1 MQKKRSGEKRKEST
15 DIDIQN
21 LDDITMMM
29 KTVLVIMNGATSVS
43 DLIDITMTET
53 NMTGDPQIER
63 EEREIIR
70 ATAMRAI
77 IE

>member
-1 MQKKRSGEKRKEST
+1 MQKKRSGGKRKEST

>member
-1 MQKKRSGEKRKEST
+1 MQKKRSGGKRKKST

-29 KTVLVIMNGATSVS
+29 KTVLVIMNGSTSVS
-43 DLIDITMTET
+43 DLIDITMKET
-53 NMTGDPQIER
+53 NITGDPQIER
-63 EEREIIR
+63 EEKEIIR
-70 ATAMRAI
+70 ATATRAI

>member
-1 MQKKRSGEKRKEST
+1 MQKKRSGGKRKEST

-70 ATAMRAI
+70 ATA
-77 IE
+77 IEAEGG

>member
-1 MQKKRSGEKRKEST
+1 MQKKRSGGKRKKST
-15 DIDIQN
+15 DIVIQN

-29 KTVLVIMNGATSVS
+29 KTVLVIMEGSTSVF

-53 NMTGDPQIER
+53 NMTGDHQIER
-63 EEREIIR
+63 EEKEIIR
-70 ATAMRAI
+70 ATATRAI

>member
-1 MQKKRSGEKRKEST
+1 MQKKRSGGKRKKST

-29 KTVLVIMNGATSVS
+29 KTVLVIMNGSTSVS
-43 DLIDITMTET
+43 DLIDITMKET

-63 EEREIIR
+63 EEKEIIR
-70 ATAMRAI
+70 ATATRAI

>member
-1 MQKKRSGEKRKEST
+1 MQKKRSGGKRKKST
-15 DIDIQN
+15 DFDIQN

-29 KTVLVIMNGATSVS
+29 KTVLVIMNGSTSVS
-43 DLIDITMTET
+43 DLIDITMKET

-63 EEREIIR
+63 EEKEIIR
-70 ATAMRAI
+70 ATATRAI

>member
-1 MQKKRSGEKRKEST
+1 
-15 DIDIQN
+15 
-21 LDDITMMM
+21 MMM

>member
-1 MQKKRSGEKRKEST
+1 MQKKRSGGKRKEST

-70 ATAMRAI
+70 ATAIAI

>member
-1 MQKKRSGEKRKEST
+1 MQKKRLGGKRKEST

>member
-1 MQKKRSGEKRKEST
+1 MQKKRSGGKRKKST

-29 KTVLVIMNGATSVS
+29 KTILVIMNGSTSVS
-43 DLIDITMTET
+43 DLIDITMKET

-63 EEREIIR
+63 EEKEIIR
-70 ATAMRAI
+70 ATATRAI